1 MKFKKLT
8 GPPKFELAP
17 YVKEFIENN
26 KGFDMKIYLGCDS
39 QNKAI
44 KTVYATTLVFH
55 VASAGCHVIYKKEE
69 VPIIKD
75 MWTRLWKE
83 TEKSCE
89 VALYLREHGIEVSTI
104 DLDYNTDPQKKS
116 NKLVK
121 AAVGYVESMG
131 FKAICK
137 PDLLPGVYA
146 ADNIVN

>member
-8 GPPKFELAP
+8 GLPQFELAP
-17 YVKEFIENN
+17 YVKQIIEDNQ
-26 KGFDMKIYLGCDS
+26 GFDMQIYLGCDS

-44 KTVYATTLVFH
+44 KTIYATTVVFH
-55 VASAGCHVIYKKEE
+55 IASTGCHVIYKKDE
-69 VPIIKD
+69 VPIIRD

-104 DLDYNTDPQKKS
+104 DLDYNTDPSKKS
-116 NKLVK
+116 NKLVS
-121 AAVGYVESMG
+121 AAVGYVESLG
-131 FKAICK
+131 FKARCK
-137 PDLLPGVYA
+137 PDLLPGAYA